1 MGFAAVFNK
10 DLKRV
15 KSLNMAALA
24 LCLSL
29 TWGSCTHSVQAKSG
43 LDAVVSA
50 PIALQ
55 ELPTEGQETYRL
67 ILQGGPFRYE
77 KDGVVF
83 GNRERQLPRADR
95 GYYREYT
102 VKTPGEKSRGARRI
116 VCGGEKPSLPKQ
128 CYYTHDHYASFRE
141 IVSTP

>member
-10 DLKRV
+10 DSKRV
-15 KSLNMAALA
+15 KSLNIAALA
-24 LCLSL
+24 VCLSL
-29 TWGSCTHSVQAKSG
+29 TWGSCTNLVHAKSG

-55 ELPTEGQETYRL
+55 ELPIEGQETYRL
-67 ILQGGPFRYE
+67 ILQGGPVRYE

-102 VKTPGEKSRGARRI
+102 VRTPGEKSRGARRI

-128 CYYTHDHYASFRE
+128 CYYTQDHYASFRE
-141 IVSTP
+141 IVNTP

>member
-10 DLKRV
+10 DSKRV
-15 KSLNMAALA
+15 KSLNIAALA
-24 LCLSL
+24 VCLSL
-29 TWGSCTHSVQAKSG
+29 TWGSCTNLVHAKSG

-55 ELPTEGQETYRL
+55 ELPIEGQETYRL

-102 VKTPGEKSRGARRI
+102 VRTPGEKSRGARRI

-128 CYYTHDHYASFRE
+128 CYYTQDHYASFRE
-141 IVSTP
+141 IVNTP

>member
-10 DLKRV
+10 DFKRV
-15 KSLNMAALA
+15 KSLNIAALA
-24 LCLSL
+24 VCLSL
-29 TWGSCTHSVQAKSG
+29 TWVSCTHLVHAKSG

-50 PIALQ
+50 PISLQ

-102 VKTPGEKSRGARRI
+102 VKTPGERSRGARRI

-128 CYYTHDHYASFRE
+128 CYYTQDHYASFRE
-141 IVSTP
+141 IVNTP